1 MNMVSNSLNPYWGRA
16 IQYQQQKP
24 QASQRPGQ
32 EPRPRDGHRVRHT
45 KDDFGGEWLN
55 KDVEIECVRGT
66 NATIFRAR
74 VVDVSKYWLKVIV
87 NDQILYL
94 NKAYVL
100 SIRPAEIERGASG
113 GDHAGGK

>member
-1 MNMVSNSLNPYWGRA
+1 MVGNMPNPYWGQA
-16 IQYQQQKP
+16 KQYQQQKQP
-24 QASQRPGQ
+24 QHRPQPSQGQ
-32 EPRPRDGHRVRHT
+32 SEKQRRERRARDDYG
-45 KDDFGGEWLN
+45 DEWLN

-66 NATIFRAR
+66 NVTIFRAR

-100 SIRPAEIERGASG
+100 SIKPAEIEGGALG
-113 GDHAGGK
+113 GDNAGGK